1 MKASRDLKRLL
12 KNLDL
17 IKDQIKDELQNII
30 NDREAIF
37 QERSE
42 RWQDS
47 ESGNMHLETTEEIQE
62 IQDFV
67 DTHFDDIFCELEK
80 FD

>member
-30 NDREAIF
+30 NDREAVF

-47 ESGNMHLETTEEIQE
+47 ESGDMHLETTEEIQE